1 MSRIAYVNGRYL
13 PHRYAMVRI
22 DDRGYQFA
30 DGVYEVCV
38 VRDGRLIDE
47 SRHLRRLARSLGELK
62 IRWPV
67 NNSALAVIMREVIQ
81 RNHVENGVIYLQITR
96 GVGPRNHT
104 FPPNNVRPSLVV
116 TARSVDPIEGDKT
129 ASEGISVITTPDNR
143 WERVDIKTVS
153 LLPNVL
159 AKQKAKDAGAAEA
172 WFVDDKGFVTEG
184 ASSNAW
190 IVTTDGVLVTR
201 GADSGIL
208 RGVTRDV
215 VVELLKGEGIGF
227 EERAFSVSEAVT
239 AREAFITSAGNLVM
253 PVVRID
259 GHDIGSG
266 TPGEISQKLRTL
278 FLTEANKSPLK
289 WSMRAIAH
297 EPNMSDK

>member
-13 PHRYAMVRI
+13 PHRHATVRI

-38 VRDGRLIDE
+38 VRHGRLIDE
-47 SRHLRRLARSLGELK
+47 NRHMRRLARSLGELR

-67 NNSALAVIMREVIQ
+67 DNSALAVIMREVIQ
-81 RNHVENGVIYLQITR
+81 RNRVVNGVIYLQVTR
-96 GVGPRNHT
+96 GVGPRNHA
-104 FPPNNVRPSLVV
+104 FPPNDVRPSLVV
-116 TARSVDPIEGDKT
+116 TARSIDPLEGDKT
-129 ASEGISVITTPDNR
+129 ASEGIAVITTPDNR

-190 IVTTDGVLVTR
+190 IVTSDGVLVTR

-215 VVELLKGEGIGF
+215 VVELLKGEGYRF
-227 EERAFSVSEAVT
+227 EERAFTVSEAVA
-239 AREAFITSAGNLVM
+239 AREAFVTSAGNLVM

-259 GHDIGSG
+259 GHAIGMG
-266 TPGEISQKLRTL
+266 TPGELSQKLRAL
-278 FLTEANKSPLK
+278 FMTAADKSPLK

-297 EPNMSDK
+297 QANMSD